1 MEIIVQDILFL
12 VLVCVLILIIFGFG
26 YGKGQDSAVEYYNK
40 FLKHLFDIAI
50 KEKWTTEEIS
60 EKIYDFQ
67 SGRNPLTTC
76 VAKEC
81 CPIGLEDCIDCGY
94 NIDSKRKI
102 KEKENKSNE

>member
-1 MEIIVQDILFL
+1 MEMVVQDILFL

-26 YGKGQDSAVEYYNK
+26 YSRGQDSAVEYYNK

-50 KEKWTTEEIS
+50 KE
-60 EKIYDFQ
+60 EKIHDFQ